1 MAITLN
7 DLASGELRKLFDQ
20 IGEIELESG
29 EIESTWFSIGDV
41 SRFSVLARDGAGGVF
56 VTAPGAAHVVYATS

>member
-20 IGEIELESG
+20 VAAIELESG
-29 EIESTWFSIGDV
+29 AIESAWFSIGEI
-41 SRFSVLARDGAGGVF
+41 SNSQSLP
-56 VTAPGAAHVVYATS
+56 VTAQAACS